1 MYKALYL
8 KYKWYLLLTVPMSIL
23 LGIASMS
30 VIAII
35 SDAIGN
41 QLENMKYGAEYFFIA
56 IFVLFI
62 VGLSND
68 FLFVKMAVNV
78 SYDIQVKMIRRVMAT
93 PLPQLERIGLPKVI
107 ATLTADLETAEKFF
121 HVLPALIINVVI
133 VMFGIAYMAYLS
145 IELLGIVLGFLA
157 LGFFTIFCL
166 LWHTKKDRVA
176 IRETTDLMMSHF
188 QRVVSGAKEL
198 ALNDFRKYF
207 FTRKIFSTS
216 NVIRNRSRRIF
227 NFLVVVEQWAQLL
240 LFAMLGVIIFLTG
253 DYLSLSM
260 EVIAGYVITL
270 LFLLEP
276 IETIINSSDELVD
289 ARVAFDKID
298 SLQLTEVEGWDQI
311 KRPETSDK
319 LNSSEIKLTLESVE
333 YSYRQ
338 GTDDKT
344 EILHI
349 GPISSTFNPGEITL
363 IIGGNGSGKSTLLK
377 ILCGLY
383 PLDSG
388 HIYLNDKM
396 VAPDELEA
404 FRNNF
409 SIITAD
415 FCLFEEII
423 DANGNFCDD
432 HIIHALLEKLKLSD
446 VVTVKDGML
455 SRLDLSHG
463 QRKRLAL
470 LQLYCEN
477 KQLVLLDEWAADQ
490 DPLFKEIFYNEILP
504 TLKREGKTI
513 IVVSHDDRY
522 FDCADKV
529 LKIEQGKLVK
539 IDSDQTVSK

>member
-1 MYKALYL
+1 MGSDKA
-8 KYKWYLLLTVPMSIL
+8 
-23 LGIASMS
+23 
-30 VIAII
+30 
-35 SDAIGN
+35 
-41 QLENMKYGAEYFFIA
+41 
-56 IFVLFI
+56 
-62 VGLSND
+62 
-68 FLFVKMAVNV
+68 
-78 SYDIQVKMIRRVMAT
+78 
-93 PLPQLERIGLPKVI
+93 
-107 ATLTADLETAEKFF
+107 
-121 HVLPALIINVVI
+121 
-133 VMFGIAYMAYLS
+133 
-145 IELLGIVLGFLA
+145 
-157 LGFFTIFCL
+157 
-166 LWHTKKDRVA
+166 
-176 IRETTDLMMSHF
+176 
-188 QRVVSGAKEL
+188 
-198 ALNDFRKYF
+198 
-207 FTRKIFSTS
+207 
-216 NVIRNRSRRIF
+216 
-227 NFLVVVEQWAQLL
+227 
-240 LFAMLGVIIFLTG
+240 
-253 DYLSLSM
+253 
-260 EVIAGYVITL
+260 
-270 LFLLEP
+270 
-276 IETIINSSDELVD
+276 
-289 ARVAFDKID
+289 
-298 SLQLTEVEGWDQI
+298 
-311 KRPETSDK
+311 PETSDK

-388 HIYLNDKM
+388 HVYLNDKM

-446 VVTVKDGML
+446 VVTAKNGML

-490 DPLFKEIFYNEILP
+490 DPLFKEMFYNEILP

-539 IDSDQTVSK
+539 IDSDKMVSK